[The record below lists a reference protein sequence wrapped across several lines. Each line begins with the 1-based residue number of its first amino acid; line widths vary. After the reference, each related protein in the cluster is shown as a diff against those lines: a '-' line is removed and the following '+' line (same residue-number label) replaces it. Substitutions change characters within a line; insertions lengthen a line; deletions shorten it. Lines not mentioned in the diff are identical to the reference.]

1 MLMFIV
7 LPTNEIL
14 HRVESSENS
23 LHVILPKNELQRELS
38 IRSHYKT
45 ILMKNFVINLIDICV
60 RKTDNIN
67 RNWLILE
74 SLLVINRSQY

>member
-1 MLMFIV
+1 MFIV
-7 LPTNEIL
+7 LPRNEIL

-23 LHVILPKNELQRELS
+23 LHVILPKIELPRELS

-45 ILMKNFVINLIDICV
+45 ILMKNFVMNSIDICV

-67 RNWLILE
+67 RNWFILE
-74 SLLVINRSQY
+74 SLLVINRSEY